1 MTARRVLV
9 PVEQI
14 THAILVLRGH
24 KVLLDAELAAIYGVT
39 TKRLNEQ
46 VRRNRGR
53 FPADFMF
60 QLSAQEAA
68 VLRSQSATSKP
79 SGRGGR
85 RYLPNVFTEHGA
97 IMAATVLATPR
108 AIEMSIYVVR
118 AFVKLRELLS
128 SNRRLARKLEVLERS
143 LLALDLKTQRRFKEV
158 YDAIRALMREPAP
171 KRRGIGF
178 TADLDPGS

>member
-9 PVEQI
+9 PAEQI
-14 THAILVLRGH
+14 TRAILVIRGR

-46 VRRNRGR
+46 VRRNRRR
-53 FPADFMF
+53 FPPDFMF

-68 VLRSQSATSKP
+68 VLKSQSATSKP

-97 IMAATVLATPR
+97 IMAATVLEPFHPGLL
-108 AIEMSIYVVR
+108 
-118 AFVKLRELLS
+118 AFAGSPQR
-128 SNRRLARKLEVLERS
+128 RS
-143 LLALDLKTQRRFKEV
+143 LYTPCACVTGDSAVLISAAD
-158 YDAIRALMREPAP
+158 
-171 KRRGIGF
+171 RGPIER
-178 TADLDPGS
+178 